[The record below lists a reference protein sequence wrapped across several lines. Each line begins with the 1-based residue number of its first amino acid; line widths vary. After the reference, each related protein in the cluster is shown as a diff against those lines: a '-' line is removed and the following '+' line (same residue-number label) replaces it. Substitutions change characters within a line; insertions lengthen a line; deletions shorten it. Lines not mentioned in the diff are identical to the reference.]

1 MGSYRVC
8 VCFRRSFKSGEA
20 MVSQEIRE
28 LFNKYSE
35 GGAHMTPDQ
44 LRRFL
49 TEVQGEV
56 VDEESGEVD
65 PQKVVGEVLQKRH
78 HITKFAR
85 HNLTLDDFHHYLFS
99 TEFNPPIRSQ
109 VNQDMT
115 APLSHYFVY
124 TGHNSYLTGNQLSSV
139 CSDVPIIEALKRGVR
154 VVELD
159 IWPNS
164 TKDDIHVLHGRT
176 LTPPVDLIK
185 CLKSIK
191 DYAFVAS
198 PYPVIITLE
207 DHLKAD
213 LQKKAAQMITQTFGD
228 MLFCPNDENLNNIPS
243 PEELK
248 HRIMISTKP
257 PKEYLNSKSV
267 KESSKQLPK
276 SNSKDSDE
284 DEWRKEVT
292 DVVITQNE
300 DDKGDSDT
308 NQLNDDD
315 DDDVSSDDDYE
326 SNQESEYKRLIA
338 IHAGKPKGSLKEALK
353 VEDDKVRRLS
363 LSEQALEK
371 AAESLGTDLI
381 RFTQKNFLRI
391 YPKGTRVT
399 SSNYKPLV
407 GWMHGAQMV
416 AFNMQGY
423 GKNLWL
429 MHGMFRS
436 NGGCGYVK
444 KPDFLMNVGPNNE
457 VFNPKDKLQVKK
469 TLKVKIYVGDGWS
482 IDFDKTHFDSYSPPD
497 FYVRVGIAGVP
508 ADATM
513 KETKIKED
521 NWIPTWEEEFT
532 FPLTVPELALLRVE
546 VLEYDISET
555 DDFAGQTCLPI
566 AELKQGIRAI
576 PLYDRK
582 GKQYKSVRLLMRF
595 DFI

>member
-8 VCFRRSFKSGEA
+8 VCFRRRFKSGEA
-20 MVSQEIRE
+20 VAPQEVRE
-28 LFNKYSE
+28 IFNKYAE
-35 GGAHMTPDQ
+35 GGAHMTPEQ

-49 TEVQGEV
+49 VEVQGEV
-56 VDEESGEVD
+56 DDEKDGLD
-65 PQKVVGEVLQKRH
+65 TQKVVEEVLQKRH

-85 HNLTLDDFHHYLFS
+85 HNLTLEDFHHYLFS
-99 TEFNPPIRSQ
+99 TEFNPPIRSK
-109 VNQDMT
+109 VHQDMT
-115 APLSHYFVY
+115 APLSHYFIY
-124 TGHNSYLTGNQLSSV
+124 TGHNSYLTGNQLSSD
-139 CSDVPIIEALKRGVR
+139 CSDIPIIKALHRGVR

-164 TKDDIHVLHGRT
+164 TKDDVLVLHGRT
-176 LTPPVDLIK
+176 LTTPVDLIK

-191 DYAFVAS
+191 EHAFSAS
-198 PYPVIITLE
+198 PYPVVITLE
-207 DHLKAD
+207 DHLTSD
-213 LQKKAAQMITQTFGD
+213 LQAKAAQMITQTFGD

-248 HRIMISTKP
+248 YRIMISTKP
-257 PKEYLNSKSV
+257 PKEYLNSKSARENSEQLL
-267 KESSKQLPK
+267 KSK
-276 SNSKDSDE
+276 SKDSDE
-284 DEWRKEVT
+284 DEWGKEVT
-292 DVVITQNE
+292 DFVHAQNE
-300 DDKGDSDT
+300 DDKGDCDSH
-308 NQLNDDD
+308 QQNDDD
-315 DDDVSSDDDYE
+315 DE
-326 SNQESEYKRLIA
+326 SNDDEYETNHESEYKRLIA
-338 IHAGKPKGSLKEALK
+338 IRAGKPKGSLKEALK

-399 SSNYKPLV
+399 SSNYKPLI

-423 GKNLWL
+423 GRNLWL

-457 VFNPKDKLQVKK
+457 VFNPKEKLEVKK

-482 IDFDKTHFDSYSPPD
+482 MDFKQTHFDSYSPPD
-497 FYVRVGIAGVP
+497 FYARVGIAGVP
-508 ADATM
+508 ADVTM
-513 KETKIKED
+513 KKTKTIED

-546 VLEYDISET
+546 VHEYDMSET

-566 AELKQGIRAI
+566 TELKQGIRAV

-582 GKQYKSVRLLMRF
+582 GEKYNSVRLLMKF